1 MLLKNVLSLSILARY
16 SKNNTLR
23 NTISN
28 IISFSS
34 LSRFINPIDIVLP
47 ILNIKLVDSA
57 AFLPS

>member
-1 MLLKNVLSLSILARY
+1 MLLKNILSLSILARY

-28 IISFSS
+28 IMSFNS
-34 LSRFINPIDIVLP
+34 LSRFIDPIDIVLP
-47 ILNIKLVDSA
+47 ILNIKLDDSA